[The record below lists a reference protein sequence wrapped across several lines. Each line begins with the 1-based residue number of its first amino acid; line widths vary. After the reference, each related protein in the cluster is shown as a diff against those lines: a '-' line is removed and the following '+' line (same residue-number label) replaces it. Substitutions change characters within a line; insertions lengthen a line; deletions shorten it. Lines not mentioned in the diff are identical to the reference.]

1 MTNFWAL
8 DFKPILQLAKPF
20 CIFSKRTVCTLSAK
34 LVTHMT
40 TIFSTKWSI
49 MHERLI
55 NTFGKIKK
63 ELILLSVVTMIMY
76 LISQNIPQ
84 SRAKK

>member
-1 MTNFWAL
+1 
-8 DFKPILQLAKPF
+8 
-20 CIFSKRTVCTLSAK
+20 
-34 LVTHMT
+34 
-40 TIFSTKWSI
+40 